1 MTDKIWTRQ
10 ELTEQILKDV
20 AVLWQHCE
28 QYPSFQSS
36 ADDAFAAVKGGAVA
50 LIEDRLG
57 DTRDLL
63 TFAVGTL
70 HALRELILAEQ
81 TKRQTQRGEAS

>member
-1 MTDKIWTRQ
+1 MTDKIWTRE

-20 AVLWQHCE
+20 AGLWQHCE
-28 QYPSFQSS
+28 QYPSFQGS
-36 ADDAFAAVKGGAVA
+36 AEQAFAAVQGGAIA

-70 HALRELILAEQ
+70 HALRELILEEQ
-81 TKRQTQRGEAS
+81 AKRMKTA